1 MEKNYNIELE
11 KMYKMEMIKDY
22 KLNREMNVYDRRDKK
37 SEFLEDRDLF
47 NKFSNVYEQLDIS
60 NFPSVSNDNEYNLGM
75 PIYNTQIFNNKKSLL
90 STPFMSESDN
100 TKFKSINYTLD
111 NNDMYEEID
120 FGNVSNI
127 KTNNADIVNTKIDNF
142 NDIAYNNN
150 NSKNILICKVEKEIA
165 EFEYII
171 NMNKKLDFLVDV
183 SSPYALGY
191 VWKVL
196 ILLCKNPS
204 LDKLLKLLNVKN
216 KDYLIND
223 MKNNSSL
230 FEKNGN
236 IEIIIP
242 TESSQVINSNFI
254 IKIEDAYKIKIVNSD
269 KIDENKVRINLN
281 YSYDIEFPEQYGAYI
296 IHEYMLNYTKNKFKF
311 LELTN
316 VPITTIIKNN
326 IVLIEI
332 PICYGNVLGFIHDV
346 NNENLP
352 ELPYDLIME
361 NKEINYF
368 VKKLI
373 IPKINKKNKIL
384 YSKKYENELQNIH
397 LGELRYSKLYNI
409 DIVTDINLDIKITT
423 EQVYLENKERK
434 IIDLININHKCYYYV
449 KNLETSKLLINGI
462 ITYPSP

>member
-1 MEKNYNIELE
+1 
-11 KMYKMEMIKDY
+11 MEMIKDY

-90 STPFMSESDN
+90 STPFMTESDN

-120 FGNVSNI
+120 FGNISNI
-127 KTNNADIVNTKIDNF
+127 KTNNPDIVNTKIDNF

-269 KIDENKVRINLN
+269 KNIPNVCPKFSEVNIFKLLSGSSSRILISNFFIK
-281 YSYDIEFPEQYGAYI
+281 SSFSP
-296 IHEYMLNYTKNKFKF
+296 F
-311 LELTN
+311 LL
-316 VPITTIIKNN
+316 
-326 IVLIEI
+326 
-332 PICYGNVLGFIHDV
+332 
-346 NNENLP
+346 
-352 ELPYDLIME
+352 
-361 NKEINYF
+361 
-368 VKKLI
+368 
-373 IPKINKKNKIL
+373 
-384 YSKKYENELQNIH
+384 
-397 LGELRYSKLYNI
+397 
-409 DIVTDINLDIKITT
+409 
-423 EQVYLENKERK
+423 K
-434 IIDLININHKCYYYV
+434 IISNM
-449 KNLETSKLLINGI
+449 
-462 ITYPSP
+462 

>member
-1 MEKNYNIELE
+1 MEKNYNIESE

-22 KLNREMNVYDRRDKK
+22 KLNREMNVYDRKDKK

-60 NFPSVSNDNEYNLGM
+60 NFPSVSNDNEFNLGM

-90 STPFMSESDN
+90 STPFMTESDN

-111 NNDMYEEID
+111 NNNMYEEID
-120 FGNVSNI
+120 FNNTTNIENTSNI
-127 KTNNADIVNTKIDNF
+127 SIDNF
-142 NDIAYNNN
+142 TDMAYNNN
-150 NSKNILICKVEKEIA
+150 NNSSKTNSLCKIEKEIT

-171 NMNKKLDFLVDV
+171 NINKKLDFLVDV

-204 LDKLLKLLNVKN
+204 LDKLLKLLNVRN

-223 MKNNSSL
+223 LKNYSEL

-236 IEIIIP
+236 IQIIIP
-242 TESSQVINSNFI
+242 DESSQVINSNFI
-254 IKIEDAYKIKIVNSD
+254 IKIEDAYKIKIINSN
-269 KIDENKVRINLN
+269 KINENKVRINLN
-281 YSYDIEFPEQYGAYI
+281 YNFDIEFPEEYGTYI
-296 IHEYMLNYTKNKFKF
+296 IHDYMLNYNKNKFKF
-311 LELTN
+311 LQSSN
-316 VPITTIIKNN
+316 IPITYISKNN

-332 PICYGNVLGFIHDV
+332 PICYGNVLGFIYDI
-346 NNENLP
+346 NNENLL
-352 ELPYDLIME
+352 EFPYDLIME
-361 NKEINYF
+361 NKSIDY
-368 VKKLI
+368 VAAKLI

-397 LGELRYSKLYNI
+397 LGELRYSKLYNVE
-409 DIVTDINLDIKITT
+409 IVTDINLDIKITT
-423 EQVYLENKERK
+423 EKVYLENKERQV
-434 IIDLININHKCYYYV
+434 IDLININHKCYFYI
-449 KNLETSKLLINGI
+449 KNLETSKLLINGMI
-462 ITYPSP
+462 HY